1 MEASIY
7 KVFIFAG
14 IAALG
19 NAIYV
24 YGQRSA
30 VVSANPFLF
39 MAGAVTLCAFMFV
52 VASLISGTSTTTV
65 YLKQNWWAIAISA
78 GGFFITF
85 VGFYLMYS
93 RVGAH
98 SYTVY
103 AVLSILTTSV
113 GVGMIIFREPIN
125 LYHVISIFFA
135 LLAVG
140 FYGYGQLKIAG

>member
-1 MEASIY
+1 MEASIF
-7 KVFIFAG
+7 KVFVFSG

-30 VVSANPFLF
+30 VVSGNPFLF

-52 VASLISGTSTTTV
+52 IASLLSGASATTI
-65 YLKQNWWAIAISA
+65 YLKQNYWPITISA
-78 GGFFITF
+78 VGFFITF
-85 VGFYLMYS
+85 IGFYLMYS
-93 RVGAH
+93 RVGAN

-113 GVGMIIFREPIN
+113 GVGMIIYREPIN
-125 LYHVISIFFA
+125 LYHVISILFA

-140 FYGYGQLKIAG
+140 FYGYAQFKITS

>member
-1 MEASIY
+1 METSIF
-7 KVFIFAG
+7 KVLVFSG

-30 VVSANPFLF
+30 VVSSNPFLF

-52 VASLISGTSTTTV
+52 IASLLSGTSTTTI
-65 YLKQNWWAIAISA
+65 YLKQNYWPITISA
-78 GGFFITF
+78 VGFFITF
-85 VGFYLMYS
+85 IGFYLMYS
-93 RVGAH
+93 RVGAN

-113 GVGMIIFREPIN
+113 GVGMIIYREPIN
-125 LYHVISIFFA
+125 LYHVISILFA

-140 FYGYGQLKIAG
+140 FYGYAQFKITS

>member
-7 KVFIFAG
+7 KVLIFAG

-30 VVSANPFLF
+30 LVSTNPYLF
-39 MAGAVTLCAFMFV
+39 MAAAVTLCAFMFV

-65 YLKQNWWAIAISA
+65 YLKQNWWPIAISA

-85 VGFYLMYS
+85 IGFYLMYS
-93 RVGAH
+93 RVGAN

-113 GVGMIIFREPIN
+113 GVGMIIFREPFN
-125 LYHVISIFFA
+125 FYHVVSVFFA

>member
-1 MEASIY
+1 METSIS
-7 KVFIFAG
+7 KVLIFAG

-24 YGQRSA
+24 YGQRLA
-30 VVSANPFLF
+30 VVSVNPYLF

-52 VASLISGTSTTTV
+52 AASLVSGTGTTTD
-65 YLKQNWWAIAISA
+65 YLKQNWWPIAISA
-78 GGFFITF
+78 VGFFITF
-85 VGFYLMYS
+85 IGFYLMYS
-93 RVGAH
+93 RVGAN

-125 LYHVISIFFA
+125 LYHVLSILFA

-140 FYGYGQLKIAG
+140 FYGYGQFKIAS